1 MEQTVNKLSLDVS
14 KNESAINEIVR
25 LRQGD
30 KQSHT
35 IEANVTNHQKAYNL
49 TDLSVEFQATK
60 PDGQVVI
67 DNATIKDASGGIISY
82 RINNEVT
89 AAAGKMTGYFTIK
102 NGSNV
107 VDSTASF
114 NIIVEPSVSVNSV
127 SGTYISTVD
136 ELISTLRQQ
145 VDTFKQESNT
155 KIDNVQNEINTLN
168 TTLTSAVSSAK
179 DTATKAVIADLQTK
193 LDKLLE
199 QANGT
204 KQSIDTLANNL
215 NSQLTSKVD
224 AAESLKSQIE
234 NDKSSAQTTLQS
246 LNSIRDQGTTIL
258 NNFKTN
264 TEKALSDLTTNVDG
278 LVKKAISDNSE
289 AFSNLQTNAQQL
301 VTNLTSQL
309 SDVKS
314 KSDSWTNSSNS
325 ALDSFKTNSQQ
336 QLNSNIQTNNQAYTD
351 AINAWKTKAD
361 KAISDFTTQAGNIIN
376 VKSATVNGGDK
387 VTPDSTGN
395 LSLTVPN
402 PDLSGYLTKTESNN
416 NLSANYYNKHEVDD
430 KLALKGNVK
439 SVNGVQPDNSGNAQI
454 DAMGN
459 TKLKFNTLI
468 QLTNNATTVTNTD
481 LVATKQSDGSYKIDN
496 SLDHTSLNVA
506 NNRHS
511 INLLN
516 GSTKLDNPD
525 PNTITNTGH
534 YYISN
539 ARSSNLPTNSWG
551 VLNVFYTGSIGDT
564 RVAQVYYEDNS
575 INAWYRSRQSNQTT
589 WNAWKRILT
598 DDDLNN
604 LNRSISNAGKVKT
617 VNGIQPNSNGEIT
630 ISGLTKSVQINGNNY
645 TPDSNGK
652 VTVSM
657 PFLSSL
663 DVVKGYNIATG
674 QPMNAASGQTISS
687 DGHNS
692 GWLVDGNA
700 LQPFAASINNL
711 ESQLNE
717 LKSRP
722 TAPPT
727 GITDVDGT
735 HHDVKFLSQS
745 DYDALSTKDPN
756 TLYITPE
763 S

>member
-60 PDGQVVI
+60 PDGHVVI
-67 DNATIKDASGGIISY
+67 DNATIKNASDGIISY

-89 AAAGKMTGYFTIK
+89 AAAGKMAGYFTIK

-107 VDSTASF
+107 VDSTTSF
-114 NIIVEPSVSVNSV
+114 NIIVEPAVSVNSV

-204 KQSIDTLANNL
+204 KQNIDTLASNL

-246 LNSIRDQGTTIL
+246 LNGIRDQGTTIL

-314 KSDSWTNSSNS
+314 KSDSWINSSNG

-336 QLNSNIQTNNQAYTD
+336 QLDRNIQTNNQAYTN

-361 KAISDFTTQAGNIIN
+361 KAISDFTTEAGNNIN

-387 VTPDSTGN
+387 VIPDSTGN
-395 LSLTVPN
+395 LALTVPN

-416 NLSANYYNKHEVDD
+416 NLSANYYNKHEVDN
-430 KLALKGNVK
+430 KLAPKGNVK
-439 SVNGVQPDNSGNAQI
+439 SVNGIQPDSSGNTQI
-454 DAMGN
+454 TMTVSRDFDVDTLDPHNEQLGLINYWPADTRAVTNVAIKLNDLRGLRVLDNQPDAN
-459 TKLKFNTLI
+459 S
-468 QLTNNATTVTNTD
+468 QLTTGLYYIKNT
-481 LVATKQSDGSYKIDN
+481 A
-496 SLDHTSLNVA
+496 
-506 NNRHS
+506 
-511 INLLN
+511 
-516 GSTKLDNPD
+516 
-525 PNTITNTGH
+525 TGH
-534 YYISN
+534 N
-539 ARSSNLPTNSWG
+539 FPENSWG
-551 VLNVFYTGSIGDT
+551 LLQVLNGHDSST
-564 RVAQVYYEDNS
+564 
-575 INAWYRSRQSNQTT
+575 
-589 WNAWKRILT
+589 KRIQQIFFSDNQWAIYYRFKT
-598 DDDLNN
+598 DNGVWAPWRRFLNN
-604 LNRSISNAGKVKT
+604 NDLDNINRSISNAGKVKT

-630 ISGLTKSVQINGNNY
+630 ISGLTKSIQINGNNY

-657 PFLSSL
+657 TFLSSL

-700 LQPFAASINNL
+700 LQPFASAINNL

-717 LKSRP
+717 LRSRP
-722 TAPPT
+722 TTPPT

-763 S
+763 LSR

>member
-35 IEANVTNHQKAYNL
+35 IEAIVTNHQKAYNL

-204 KQSIDTLANNL
+204 KQNIDTLASNL

-376 VKSATVNGGDK
+376 VKSATVNGGNK

-430 KLALKGNVK
+430 KLAPKGNVK
-439 SVNGVQPDNSGNAQI
+439 SVNGVQPDNNGNAQI
-454 DAMGN
+454 DLSLLAPESALEAIQHFPLERRILGSQDDANLIKETGIYRITNLHPINTMGVEYCF
-459 TKLKFNTLI
+459 LFVHYFDEGCIHQWLI
-468 QLTNNATTVTNTD
+468 QPYSPPYNDLYIRTISIRDNRYPSWTKIAKDTD
-481 LVATKQSDGSYKIDN
+481 IASLQNSMYTKSEVDAKI
-496 SLDHTSLNVA
+496 
-506 NNRHS
+506 
-511 INLLN
+511 
-516 GSTKLDNPD
+516 ST
-525 PNTITNTGH
+525 
-534 YYISN
+534 
-539 ARSSNLPTNSWG
+539 
-551 VLNVFYTGSIGDT
+551 
-564 RVAQVYYEDNS
+564 
-575 INAWYRSRQSNQTT
+575 
-589 WNAWKRILT
+589 
-598 DDDLNN
+598 
-604 LNRSISNAGKVKT
+604 AGKVKT
-617 VNGIQPNSNGEIT
+617 VNGLQPNNNGEIT
-630 ISGLTKSVQINGNNY
+630 ISGLTKSIQINGNNY

-700 LQPFAASINNL
+700 LQPFAAAINNL

-745 DYDALSTKDPN
+745 DYNALSTKDPN
-756 TLYITPE
+756 TMYITPE